1 MKNMY
6 LTVAKNY
13 INYLD
18 LEGFNELNNINE
30 DVESV
35 ENDKL
40 IEVHHQIIA
49 DILRY
54 INREVFDNDEEKT
67 LKWMKK
73 ELNEYTYEAFNSIDF
88 KSCNIIEK
96 VDIHR

>member
-1 MKNMY
+1 MKKMY

-18 LEGFNELNNINE
+18 LEGFNKLNDINE

-54 INREVFDNDEEKT
+54 INREIFDNDVEKT

-73 ELNEYTYEAFNSIDF
+73 ELNEYTYAAFNSIDF
-88 KSCNIIEK
+88 KSCNILEK